1 MQSAARWAFIFV
13 LGTLLLTAC
22 AGSSPTPSPTA
33 PAFALEVLLPGE
45 APQLTANV
53 RMGDL
58 LGDGSLQV
66 LIAEPTRGQVLWLRG
81 DGDLVTLKEGLR
93 QPVRTH
99 VADVDGDGDQDLLVA
114 DIGIFFPD
122 DRKVGRVVLL
132 RNDGDHQFEPV
143 VLLENVRRVACAE
156 AADLD
161 GDGDLDIAV
170 CVFGDIH
177 GKLAWLEQQEGLTFE
192 EHVLDDRP
200 GVIHAFPF
208 DADGDGDL
216 DLAVS
221 LSQDFEEVLLFRNEG
236 SGAFAKEV
244 LFRAPV
250 DYYGM
255 SGIELADLD
264 RDGDTDILVTN
275 GDLFDGD
282 FPEGTDPYELY
293 GVAWLENDGSG
304 TYTYRDVAR
313 HWGAYAVR
321 ALDVDGDE
329 DLDLVLSSLQVPA
342 VFPDAPVKGL
352 VWLENDGAQNFTVHT
367 IRVRVAS
374 AMLSIEVG
382 DIDNDGLPE
391 ILGGVY
397 EDIVTDSPGPRLV
410 AISIPRDSVRA
421 GGP

>member
-1 MQSAARWAFIFV
+1 MQSTARWALISL
-13 LGTLLLTAC
+13 LGTLLLAAC
-22 AGSSPTPSPTA
+22 AGPSPTPTEA

-58 LGDGSLQV
+58 LGDGSPQV
-66 LIAEPTRGQVLWLRG
+66 FIAEPLRGQVLWLHG
-81 DGDLVTLKEGLR
+81 PGDLVALKEGLR

-99 VADVDGDGDQDLLVA
+99 VADVDGDGHQDLLVA

-132 RNDGDHQFEPV
+132 RNDGAQQFEPV
-143 VLLENVRRVACAE
+143 VLLENVGRVTCAE

-177 GKLAWLEQQEGLTFE
+177 GKLVWIEQREGFTFE

-200 GVIHAFPF
+200 GVIHALPF

-221 LSQDFEEVLLFRNEG
+221 LSQDFEEVLLFRNQG
-236 SGAFAKEV
+236 GGAFSKEV

-250 DYYGM
+250 NYYGM
-255 SGIELADLD
+255 SGIELTDLD

-293 GVAWLENDGSG
+293 GVAWLENDGLG
-304 TYTYRDVAR
+304 TFTYRDVAR

-321 ALDVDGDE
+321 ALDVDGDA
-329 DLDLVLSSLQVPA
+329 DLDLVLSSLQIPA
-342 VFPDAPVKGL
+342 LFPDAPVKGL

-367 IRVRVAS
+367 VQVGVAS
-374 AMLSIEVG
+374 AMLTIEVG

-397 EDIVTDSPGPRLV
+397 EDTVTDSPGPRLAV
-410 AISIPRDSVRA
+410 ISIPRDSVHA
-421 GGP
+421 GEP